1 MYMMQL
7 GHKRSTLVRE
17 TPLEF
22 AMKQGNM
29 EAMDLLIEDAFGTKF
44 QARLNEAHP
53 DRVLIEKLGT
63 GSYVNFL
70 QFLFLS
76 LSSPSCF
83 CLKMLK

>member
-17 TPLEF
+17 TPVEF